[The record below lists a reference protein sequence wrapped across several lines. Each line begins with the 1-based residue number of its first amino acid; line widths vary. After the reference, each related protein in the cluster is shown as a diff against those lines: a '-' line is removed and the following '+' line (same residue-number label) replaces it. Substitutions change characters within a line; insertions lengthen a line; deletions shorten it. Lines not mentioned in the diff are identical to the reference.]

1 MRQKD
6 QIELNLGTGAKGEA
20 PSAAA
25 QDAEAR
31 AAQACLEHPAVT
43 GPSMEAVVERE
54 NLKQALAQVK
64 RNKGAAGVDGM
75 TVDDLPAYLKE
86 HWPTIRAQLLDGTY
100 KPQPV
105 RRVEIP
111 KASGGMRPLGIPT
124 VLDRFIQQAVMQ
136 VLQADWDPT
145 FSETSFGFRPGRSA
159 HQAVERAQA
168 YVASGHGFV
177 VDIDL
182 EKFFDRVNHDIL
194 MGLVA
199 KRVSDKRILRLIRG
213 FLTAGVMADGL
224 VSPTEEGT
232 PQGGPLSPL
241 LSNLMLDVLDKELEK
256 RGHRFVRYA
265 DDCNIYVRSQKAG
278 ERVMAGIEK
287 FLAKRL
293 KLKVNKAKSAV
304 AKPSVRKFLGF
315 SFTGGTEPRRRIAP
329 QAIARFKAKV
339 RELTRRTRGASLP
352 QIVKELSI
360 YLIGWRGYFGFCQTP
375 SVLRALDEWT
385 RRRLRAIAWKQ
396 WKRGRARFAELR
408 RRGVGRDLAAQTAG
422 SPHGPGGSRTAPRS
436 PLLCQTPSSVR
447 SAWLP
452 SRHQDPHNPP
462 NRRIRTRTSGGVGG
476 AEPRGSPLSRLPKTF
491 VVCSRA
497 LFATTSIFTRVI
509 PGPGRFARSVSGP
522 EPGSPT
528 PVFPHRYRSGHDF
541 SSRRRTPV
549 RASWRLDA
557 GKVL

>member
-1 MRQKD
+1 MRQKN
-6 QIELNLGTGAKGEA
+6 QVELNLGTGTRGEA

-25 QDAEAR
+25 QEAEAR
-31 AAQACLEHPAVT
+31 AARACLERPAVA

-54 NLKQALAQVK
+54 NLKKALAQVK

-75 TVDDLPAYLKE
+75 TVGDLPAYLKE
-86 HWPTIRAQLLDGTY
+86 HWLTIRAQLLDGTY

-111 KASGGMRPLGIPT
+111 KASGGTRLLGIPT

-136 VLQADWDPT
+136 VLQADWDGT
-145 FSETSFGFRPGRSA
+145 FSETSFGFRPKHSA

-168 YVASGHGFV
+168 YIASGYAVV

-199 KRVSDKRILRLIRG
+199 KRVADKRILKLIRG
-213 FLTAGVMADGL
+213 LLTAGAMEGGL

-265 DDCNIYVRSQKAG
+265 DDCNIYVRSQRAG

-315 SFTGGTEPRRRIAP
+315 SYTGGREPRRRIAP
-329 QAIARFKAKV
+329 QAIARFKSRV
-339 RELTRRTRGASLP
+339 RELTRRTRGRSLV
-352 QIVKELSI
+352 QIVKELST

-396 WKRGRARFAELR
+396 WKHGQARFAELR
-408 RRGVGRDLAAQTAG
+408 RRGVGRDLAAKAAG
-422 SPHGPGGSRTAPRS
+422 SPCGPWRLANS
-436 PLLCQTPSSVR
+436 PALAIALPTTFFSSIGLASIAALR
-447 SAWLP
+447 SA
-452 SRHQDPHNPP
+452 
-462 NRRIRTRTSGGVGG
+462 
-476 AEPRGSPLSRLPKTF
+476 
-491 VVCSRA
+491 
-497 LFATTSIFTRVI
+497 
-509 PGPGRFARSVSGP
+509 
-522 EPGSPT
+522 
-528 PVFPHRYRSGHDF
+528 
-541 SSRRRTPV
+541 
-549 RASWRLDA
+549 
-557 GKVL
+557 